1 MTKNYKGKELL
12 GLSGK
17 TAVISGSTRGVGFA
31 AAQALASAGANVV
44 LNFVRNEERAL
55 TALNALNAAGA
66 SAILVKADVTEAS
79 GASELI
85 SRAEA
90 EFGRVDILVNNA
102 HGKIIRTPFV
112 QSNWQTHQEHIEG
125 ILKAAFQLTHAAI
138 GGMKDRGWGRV
149 VNIGTDMVIDPVT
162 GYSAYCSAMSSLT
175 GFTRNLAAEAGPW
188 GVTVN
193 LVSAGFVVAE
203 EAPNTTGAVR
213 DAIACATPL
222 RRLATPEDIAGAV
235 VFFCSE
241 LGRFVTGASLPVNG
255 GKTMC

>member
-1 MTKNYKGKELL
+1 MTRNYKGKELL

-44 LNFVRNEERAL
+44 LNYIRNEGRAL
-55 TALNALNAAGA
+55 TALNTLTAAGA
-66 SAILVKADVTEAS
+66 SAILVKADVSDAS
-79 GASELI
+79 GAVELI

-90 EFGRVDILVNNA
+90 EFGQVDIIVNNA

-112 QSNWQTHQEHIEG
+112 QSDWQTHQDHIDG

-149 VNIGTDMVIDPVT
+149 VNIGNDMIIDPVT
-162 GYSAYCSAMSSLT
+162 GYSAYCSAMASLI

-193 LVSAGFVVAE
+193 LVSPGFVMTE
-203 EAPNTTGAVR
+203 EAPNTTEAVR
-213 DAIACATPL
+213 SAITDAAPL
-222 RRLATPEDIAGAV
+222 KRLATPEDIAGAV

-255 GKTMC
+255 GKAMF